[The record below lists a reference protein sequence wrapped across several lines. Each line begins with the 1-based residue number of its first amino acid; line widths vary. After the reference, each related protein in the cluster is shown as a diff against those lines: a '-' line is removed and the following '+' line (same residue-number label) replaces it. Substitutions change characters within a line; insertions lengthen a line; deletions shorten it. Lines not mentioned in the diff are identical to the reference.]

1 MVARAT
7 LLLAQP
13 GRIHCRCRRRL
24 RCLLRRD
31 VTFRR
36 TQAYSAMVAAALAF
50 WVKALLLSGADECA
64 RVSRLTDELIRMRR
78 LCGQNP
84 AGCNETVLHCCP
96 GWPGCGPKNR
106 SFLSELHRRKPACCR
121 QFVCKSAAGLATSP
135 RCRVR
140 FRFRPY
146 FPVDRGT
153 LTLGGGGPKASFHA
167 VRWSVT
173 TAGIPLALLGSLGG
187 DVP

>member
-50 WVKALLLSGADECA
+50 WVKALMLSGTDECA
-64 RVSRLTDELIRMRR
+64 RMSRLTDELIRMRR

-84 AGCNETVLHCCP
+84 AGCNETVLYCCP
-96 GWPGCGPKNR
+96 GRPDCGPENR

-121 QFVCKSAAGLATSP
+121 QFVCKRALPWQCRRVVECAFIFGRFFRLTVAFAFRHSVP
-135 RCRVR
+135 R
-140 FRFRPY
+140 
-146 FPVDRGT
+146 
-153 LTLGGGGPKASFHA
+153 
-167 VRWSVT
+167 
-173 TAGIPLALLGSLGG
+173 
-187 DVP
+187 